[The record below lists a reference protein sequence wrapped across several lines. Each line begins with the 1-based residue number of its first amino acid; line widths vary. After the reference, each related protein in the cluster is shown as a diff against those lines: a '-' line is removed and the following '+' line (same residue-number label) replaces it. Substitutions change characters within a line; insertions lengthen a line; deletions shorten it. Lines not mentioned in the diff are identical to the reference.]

1 MSITLLPLNACL
13 YAELFGNCKQKI
25 GHVRA
30 DHDGRRWWTTWWS
43 ANEELKTPA
52 RKAEI
57 DRVCGHVLDVL
68 LKNGLPDIQALCAEY
83 PQTMV
88 GNPCEAKT
96 IFLWTASNAAIGYG
110 SLTAHT
116 TTTSICI
123 ALSNQLKLEVIGNE
137 Q

>member
-1 MSITLLPLNACL
+1 MSITLLPLDACP
-13 YAELFGNCKQKI
+13 YAKLFGNREQKI

-83 PQTMV
+83 TQTVV
-88 GNPCEAKT
+88 GDACEGENN
-96 IFLWTASNAAIGYG
+96 FFVDGVECGYWVRLINRPHDYNLYLHCFVKPTETG
-110 SLTAHT
+110 GHR
-116 TTTSICI
+116 
-123 ALSNQLKLEVIGNE
+123 Q
-137 Q
+137 